1 MFEVAQAVFF
11 HQYHS
16 ANTHRAN
23 RPISG
28 APVDAD
34 MSVHS
39 HMVTPTQ
46 IHPRRTQ
53 QSYLCPLNGA
63 AHTWLKSQEM
73 KSQSSW
79 LSTGSGRTLSKLTH
93 MSTFRHSSSVF
104 CVWLWFNRWAA
115 LVLLY
120 YSIYLNSSLSPGLR
134 HRCRW
139 RGRASCQ
146 VYVIKAADM
155 NEAGQTHSYQSI
167 LGTSQLK

>member
-1 MFEVAQAVFF
+1 MFDVAQAVFF

-46 IHPRRTQ
+46 IHPHRTQ

-63 AHTWLKSQEM
+63 AHTWLKSQEWNHNHPGCPPV
-73 KSQSSW
+73 QAELCPSW
-79 LSTGSGRTLSKLTH
+79 LTCQPSDIHRVCFVSGCGLTDEQ
-93 MSTFRHSSSVF
+93 RSSFSITQF
-104 CVWLWFNRWAA
+104 ILTPAYH
-115 LVLLY
+115 LVC
-120 YSIYLNSSLSPGLR
+120 GTDV
-134 HRCRW
+134 
-139 RGRASCQ
+139 GG
-146 VYVIKAADM
+146 ADVPPARFM
-155 NEAGQTHSYQSI
+155 
-167 LGTSQLK
+167 